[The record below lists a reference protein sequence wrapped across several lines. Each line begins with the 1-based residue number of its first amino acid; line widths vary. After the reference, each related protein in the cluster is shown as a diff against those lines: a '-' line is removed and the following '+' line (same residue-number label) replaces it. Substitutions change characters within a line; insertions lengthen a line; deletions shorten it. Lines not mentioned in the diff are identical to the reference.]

1 MLQINTQTVVV
12 RHSAHINRPIEAVN
26 RALATAPQGWL
37 GGDGEAI
44 PGMGLWGKVTVE
56 RGEAVTSAGRTEIP
70 LTWQASHITSLF
82 PLMVGMIEIAQN
94 EGRTTTLTVY
104 ASYESPP
111 ERVGSHLDEDLIRS
125 VAESNVKELAEAV
138 AQRLEAAAAIY

>member
-1 MLQINTQTVVV
+1 MVV

-26 RALATAPQGWL
+26 RALASAPPGWL
-37 GGDGEAI
+37 GGDGKAI
-44 PGMGLWGKVTVE
+44 PRMGLWGKVSVE
-56 RGEAVTSAGRTEIP
+56 LGEAVTSGGWTEIP
-70 LTWQASHITSLF
+70 LTWEASHITRLF

-111 ERVGSHLDEDLIRS
+111 ERVGSHLDEDLIHS
-125 VAESNVKELAEAV
+125 VAESNVKDLAEAI
-138 AQRLEAAAAIY
+138 AQRLEAAAASY